1 MNQDSAPCTWPN
13 AEAIWKMPPSGIAP
27 EKKRGEATT
36 NGKMIAT
43 WP

>member
-43 WP
+43 CP